1 MTDEWSWDL
10 CRLKEEVE
18 VENVNSSE
26 LRKGFSEI

>member
-26 LRKGFSEI
+26 LRKGFSGI